1 MQNIV
6 ASPECWEIVTMK
18 KTGAHAVLQHVA
30 AKSKAAADALMPL
43 FNCKPLHTANA
54 A

>member
-6 ASPECWEIVTMK
+6 ASPECWEIVEMK
-18 KTGAHAVLQHVA
+18 KNGAHAVFHHVA
-30 AKSKAAADALMPL
+30 SRSKAATDALMPL
-43 FNCKPLHTANA
+43 FNCKPLHSANA